1 MANIEFYE
9 ELKRRDK
16 LMCEAL
22 KMLMKPEI
30 DESWQNGLKQGI
42 SQGIMENSLQV
53 YKNCIARGMSKEE
66 AIDIS
71 GIVQKDIPCE

>member
-9 ELKRRDK
+9 ELKRRDE

-42 SQGIMENSLQV
+42 MENSLQV

-66 AIDIS
+66 AIAIS
-71 GIVQKDIPCE
+71 GIAKKDIPCE